1 MSRSVTYILLYCMY
15 GISFRLIFLSLLC
28 HFSLD
33 KRGFEKIS
41 KPTKSEICQF
51 EVKGQSHKS
60 YSYNMLEQHPHLLSA
75 YHLEHKYNLKNG
87 KLFLTPHELDY
98 IVYGKLKK
106 AI

>member
-1 MSRSVTYILLYCMY
+1 MRLALLFGSAGSLQRIAWLPSCGILNK
-15 GISFRLIFLSLLC
+15 
-28 HFSLD
+28 H
-33 KRGFEKIS
+33 GFEKIS

-87 KLFLTPHELDY
+87 KLFLTPQELDY